1 MRVAAALSAALA
13 AQELALFFEQPRT
26 HAARAEL
33 ARTLPVC
40 GWVGEAQEA
49 SCEGSDDAACDDERH
64 GPPVVRLLGADGS
77 SRGFETTL
85 TASAERSRTV
95 DTAAARRLLRVR
107 APESAMPGLNW
118 AVGLDALRVLEWADE
133 ERLDWLLS
141 VQADELEDL
150 IERIQCGVHG
160 SRFQSSSRGARRGA
174 PDGCVTGAQFQ
185 LELLPERG
193 ALAPPASSHVPAQ

>member
-40 GWVGEAQEA
+40 GWVLSEAQEA
-49 SCEGSDDAACDDERH
+49 SCEGSDDDTACDDERH

-141 VQADELEDL
+141 VQAAEL
-150 IERIQCGVHG
+150 GVG
-160 SRFQSSSRGARRGA
+160 LG
-174 PDGCVTGAQFQ
+174 DG
-185 LELLPERG
+185 
-193 ALAPPASSHVPAQ
+193 

>member
-1 MRVAAALSAALA
+1 MGAVLRRQSFALGSAKLVGSRIARERANTARTFVGVAAVPASAHREMRVAAALSAALA

-40 GWVGEAQEA
+40 GWVLSEAQEA

-141 VQADELEDL
+141 VQAAEL
-150 IERIQCGVHG
+150 GVG
-160 SRFQSSSRGARRGA
+160 LG
-174 PDGCVTGAQFQ
+174 
-185 LELLPERG
+185 
-193 ALAPPASSHVPAQ
+193 

>member
-1 MRVAAALSAALA
+1 MTVQSSSQVVL
-13 AQELALFFEQPRT
+13 
-26 HAARAEL
+26 
-33 ARTLPVC
+33 V
-40 GWVGEAQEA
+40 VDGESQTDEPLCVWKQA

-141 VQADELEDL
+141 VQAAGL
-150 IERIQCGVHG
+150 
-160 SRFQSSSRGARRGA
+160 GAGL
-174 PDGCVTGAQFQ
+174 G
-185 LELLPERG
+185 
-193 ALAPPASSHVPAQ
+193 

>member
-40 GWVGEAQEA
+40 GWVLSEAQA

-64 GPPVVRLLGADGS
+64 GPLVVRLLGADGS

-141 VQADELEDL
+141 VQAAEL
-150 IERIQCGVHG
+150 GVG
-160 SRFQSSSRGARRGA
+160 LG
-174 PDGCVTGAQFQ
+174 
-185 LELLPERG
+185 
-193 ALAPPASSHVPAQ
+193 

>member
-40 GWVGEAQEA
+40 GWVLSEAQEA
-49 SCEGSDDAACDDERH
+49 SCEGSDDAMCDDERH

-118 AVGLDALRVLEWADE
+118 AVGLDALRVLQWADE

-141 VQADELEDL
+141 VQAAEL
-150 IERIQCGVHG
+150 GVG
-160 SRFQSSSRGARRGA
+160 LG
-174 PDGCVTGAQFQ
+174 DG
-185 LELLPERG
+185 
-193 ALAPPASSHVPAQ
+193 

>member
-40 GWVGEAQEA
+40 GWVLGEAQEA
-49 SCEGSDDAACDDERH
+49 SCEGSDDAVCGDERH
-64 GPPVVRLLGADGS
+64 GPPVVRLLSAHGS

-107 APESAMPGLNW
+107 TG
-118 AVGLDALRVLEWADE
+118 
-133 ERLDWLLS
+133 
-141 VQADELEDL
+141 
-150 IERIQCGVHG
+150 
-160 SRFQSSSRGARRGA
+160 GAG
-174 PDGCVTGAQFQ
+174 
-185 LELLPERG
+185 
-193 ALAPPASSHVPAQ
+193 

>member
-1 MRVAAALSAALA
+1 MGALLRCQKLRPRFSAKLVGSGWQRASQHGADFVGVAAVPASAHREMRVAAALSAALA

-40 GWVGEAQEA
+40 GWVLSEAQEA

-85 TASAERSRTV
+85 TASAGRSRTV
-95 DTAAARRLLRVR
+95 NTAAARRLLRVR

-141 VQADELEDL
+141 VQAAGL
-150 IERIQCGVHG
+150 
-160 SRFQSSSRGARRGA
+160 GAGL
-174 PDGCVTGAQFQ
+174 G
-185 LELLPERG
+185 
-193 ALAPPASSHVPAQ
+193 

>member
-40 GWVGEAQEA
+40 GWVLGEAQEA
-49 SCEGSDDAACDDERH
+49 SCEGSDDAVCGWVLGEAQEASCEGSDDAVCGDERH
-64 GPPVVRLLGADGS
+64 GPPVVRLLSAHGS

-107 APESAMPGLNW
+107 AAESAMPGLNW

-141 VQADELEDL
+141 VQAAEL
-150 IERIQCGVHG
+150 GVG
-160 SRFQSSSRGARRGA
+160 
-174 PDGCVTGAQFQ
+174 
-185 LELLPERG
+185 
-193 ALAPPASSHVPAQ
+193 